1 MKDNMYTQSG
11 IKNVF
16 KKDILILNIL
26 KKLFGTRRR
35 NFENKKNFILLTLYN
50 MCNIYA
56 NKIIISYN
64 YTLYSKFD
72 I

>member
-1 MKDNMYTQSG
+1 MKDNIYTQSG

-35 NFENKKNFILLTLYN
+35 NFENKKK
-50 MCNIYA
+50 IY
-56 NKIIISYN
+56 ISY
-64 YTLYSKFD
+64 TL
-72 I
+72 